1 MGSDAS
7 AEPEAGRLSQPM
19 FAGLAVLGFLFLAGL
34 FSAVWALDEH
44 FVSRREFAGV
54 NERLVRVIENQERQA
69 ATQARIEARLEAA
82 FPDHEMG
89 HARADAR

>member
-7 AEPEAGRLSQPM
+7 ADPDAGRLSQPM

-44 FVSRREFAGV
+44 FVSRREFSGV
-54 NERLVRVIENQERQA
+54 AERLGRVIENQERQA
-69 ATQARIEARLEAA
+69 ATQARIEAKLEALLPESGNVRA
-82 FPDHEMG
+82 
-89 HARADAR
+89 HAR